1 MENTELR
8 EFDLSV
14 VERWGEL
21 IHEQRR
27 EMYEL
32 GVPYMQQHK
41 KENDGINDGK
51 EEAEQQDDENRKMI
65 LSFIEDTIIDTPPYL
80 IPSPSIPST
89 AQQRVSQPLSADSP
103 SILVINI
110 NKSIPL
116 TPKRYQ
122 PTLTPS

>member
-41 KENDGINDGK
+41 KDKGGLIDGK
-51 EEAEQQDDENRKMI
+51 GEDEEDDENRMMI
-65 LSFIEDTIIDTPPYL
+65 LSFIEDIIIDTPPYL
-80 IPSPSIPST
+80 IPSPSIPCHRATKNEST
-89 AQQRVSQPLSADSP
+89 SLS
-103 SILVINI
+103 
-110 NKSIPL
+110 
-116 TPKRYQ
+116 
-122 PTLTPS
+122 